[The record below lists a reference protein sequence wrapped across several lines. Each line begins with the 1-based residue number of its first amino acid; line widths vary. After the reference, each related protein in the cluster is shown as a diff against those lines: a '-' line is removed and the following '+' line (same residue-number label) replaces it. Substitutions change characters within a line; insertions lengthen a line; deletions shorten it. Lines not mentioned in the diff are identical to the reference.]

1 MVGKMSDIHVYH
13 WSARLVHWLSALTV
27 VCLFALGLWM
37 VGLDYYSPW
46 YQTAPNWHRSIGILL
61 AIFTC
66 LRLLLYV
73 LPRPTAIASH
83 SALERRLAACVK
95 MLLLLLMFSLF
106 LSGYFISTAAGD
118 PIYVFDW
125 FTVPAILE
133 FEKLEELA
141 GDVHFYL
148 AWSVIVLASLH
159 GVAALKHHFID
170 KDITLK
176 RMTFNPDN

>member
-83 SALERRLAACVK
+83 SSGNTGIWEAWRVSRRCAFLPSVEFDCSRLVARCGCAK
-95 MLLLLLMFSLF
+95 TSL
-106 LSGYFISTAAGD
+106 Y
-118 PIYVFDW
+118 W
-125 FTVPAILE
+125 
-133 FEKLEELA
+133 
-141 GDVHFYL
+141 
-148 AWSVIVLASLH
+148 
-159 GVAALKHHFID
+159 
-170 KDITLK
+170 
-176 RMTFNPDN
+176 